1 MRSAG
6 KTLAEI
12 RAALGISSATL
23 TLDIRAVGLV
33 GDKNAKAERQMR
45 VVQMRSEG
53 ATLQQMVE
61 ALGVSASTISAD
73 ITELGLARSNNNQ
86 RGVAA

>member
-1 MRSAG
+1 
-6 KTLAEI
+6 
-12 RAALGISSATL
+12 
-23 TLDIRAVGLV
+23 
-33 GDKNAKAERQMR
+33 MR